1 MKNFEYKTAF
11 LELKLSLFPK
21 NSEKKIQDFLN
32 SYGKEGWELIQI
44 FEKTDILA
52 SRRLIEFFFK
62 REIE

>member
-1 MKNFEYKTAF
+1 MKNFEYKVTS
-11 LELKLSLFPK
+11 LELKISEEK
-21 NSEKKIQDFLN
+21 HEKKMQDDLN
-32 SYGKEGWELIQI
+32 FYGKEGWELIQI